1 MKRTLL
7 ILITAVA
14 LCFFAGCSSTKTT
27 VKADVTEEAAITAS
41 SEQRT
46 HGKTT
51 GAAAILTAT
60 QSNERQNVVI
70 DFTKI
75 EFYPGAVPSLP
86 PDSTGRRDWLNV
98 IFAAA
103 DTAEGDKAKPPNVKS
118 ATKGRITING
128 EKQQGSETKAEAQ
141 TSAATDSQSKAD
153 VTADTKTEDKTKAE
167 ETKKPG
173 PGFWGWGYYGVLAVV
188 CVVLFF
194 YFRRHWRKR

>member
-46 HGKTT
+46 HGETT
-51 GAAAILTAT
+51 GVAAILTAT

-75 EFYPGAVPSLP
+75 EFYPGAVPPLPRTAPAAAIGLTSYSPPLILP
-86 PDSTGRRDWLNV
+86 PEIGQS
-98 IFAAA
+98 
-103 DTAEGDKAKPPNVKS
+103 PP
-118 ATKGRITING
+118 
-128 EKQQGSETKAEAQ
+128 
-141 TSAATDSQSKAD
+141 TSNQRPKD
-153 VTADTKTEDKTKAE
+153 
-167 ETKKPG
+167 G
-173 PGFWGWGYYGVLAVV
+173 
-188 CVVLFF
+188 
-194 YFRRHWRKR
+194 